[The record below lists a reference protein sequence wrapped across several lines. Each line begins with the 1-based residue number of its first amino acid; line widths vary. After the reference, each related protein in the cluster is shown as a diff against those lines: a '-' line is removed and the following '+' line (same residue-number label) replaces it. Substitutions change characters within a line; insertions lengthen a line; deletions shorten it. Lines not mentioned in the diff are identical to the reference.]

1 MCVVVSHVRLPFL
14 NDELA
19 LRVYSRTEGEVS
31 VWPAP
36 VIVLCHGFAGV
47 QDMVLPAVAF
57 CFAQAGF
64 AVVTFD
70 YRGFGDSGGERGRL
84 TPARQQEDIRVVLRW
99 VSNNPILDERRV
111 GIWGTGLGGGYA
123 MCLAYRNP
131 LVRCVVSQ
139 MPVLNGETLITLGMS
154 IADRETFLQELEERA
169 VRRRID
175 DKDLWVPVNRLIR
188 DRASLQFFHQQRR
201 AIPAMANRM
210 PYLTLHELRYFQ
222 VLPFARALEQPTLIV
237 MAEQDHL
244 TPLAEIQEAYSVLKG
259 IKSTFMVS
267 GARHYDLYH
276 SPWRDEA
283 LKAQLAWFQAHL

>member
-84 TPARQQEDIRVVLRW
+84 TVARQQEDIRVVLHW
-99 VSNNPILDERRV
+99 VQSNPVLDERRI
-111 GIWGTGLGGGYA
+111 GLWGTGLGGGHA
-123 MCLAYRNP
+123 LCVAHRNP
-131 LVRCVVSQ
+131 QVRCVVSQ
-139 MPVLNGETLITLGMS
+139 VPVLNGETLITRGMS
-154 IADRETFLQELEERA
+154 FSDREAFLQGLEDRA

-175 DKDLWVPVNRLIR
+175 DKELWVPINRLIQ
-188 DRASLQFFHQQRR
+188 DRASLRFFHQQRR
-201 AIPAMANRM
+201 ACPAISNRM
-210 PYLTLHELRYFQ
+210 PYLTLYELCYFQ
-222 VLPFARALEQPTLIV
+222 VLPFARAVEQPTLMV
-237 MAEQDHL
+237 TAQQDHL
-244 TPLAEIQEAYSVLKG
+244 TPFAEVREVYDVLAG
-259 IKSTFMVS
+259 IKSLFTVS
-267 GARHYDLYH
+267 EAGHYDVYRD
-276 SPWRDEA
+276 PWRDEA